1 MEEKDLLKE
10 MAAKW
15 PSSIVARRKVGEF
28 TGGVISEKSMANLD
42 CLGQGPSN
50 RIKIG
55 KIVAYPVKDFIA
67 WLVERFQRV

>member
-15 PSSIVARRKVGEF
+15 PSGIVARRKVGEF

-42 CLGQGPSN
+42 CLGLGPP